1 MARTVYNDEGINEL
15 IQTLQRLA
23 NDWEE
28 IAGRAVYEGTA
39 IVADKVRSN
48 IQALPVTDK
57 WGTEEN
63 PRYGVTQVEKQGLLD
78 GFGVADMKD
87 FNGFINTLS
96 GFDDAGYNADGKANR
111 LIARATQ
118 SGTTFSKKIPFFK
131 NAVASSRGAAEQ
143 KMREILEREIER
155 LSQG

>member
-23 NDWEE
+23 NDWGE

-118 SGTTFSKKIPFFK
+118 SGTTFSDKIPFFE
-131 NAVASSRGAAEQ
+131 NAVRATRRQATQ
-143 KMREILEREIER
+143 KMKEILEQEIENLQR
-155 LSQG
+155 